1 MNKWL
6 MYVVRCADGSLYA
19 GVTTSLKRRLL
30 EHNYGTKGAKYTRS
44 RRPVKTVYEEE
55 CSDHSDALKKEWAF
69 KKLSK
74 IKKELKVKN
83 YLWWLRE
90 SQYKSKDN

>member
-1 MNKWL
+1 

-19 GVTTSLKRRLL
+19 GVTTNLKRRLL

-44 RRPVKTVYEEE
+44 RRPVKAVYEEE
-55 CSDHSDALKKEWAF
+55 CSNYSDALKKEWAF

-74 IKKELKVKN
+74 LKKERIVAENKN
-83 YLWWLRE
+83 
-90 SQYKSKDN
+90 K

>member
-1 MNKWL
+1 MNRWF

-19 GVTTSLKRRLL
+19 GVTTNLKRRLL

-44 RRPVKTVYEEE
+44 RRPVKAVYEEE

-74 IKKELKVKN
+74 TRKERTIAESKN
-83 YLWWLRE
+83 
-90 SQYKSKDN
+90 K

>member
-1 MNKWL
+1 MDKWF

-19 GVTTSLKRRLL
+19 GVTKNLKRRIL
-30 EHNYGTKGAKYTRS
+30 EHNYGMRGAKYTRS
-44 RRPVKTVYEEE
+44 RRPVEVVYEEE

-74 IKKELKVKN
+74 TRKERRIAESKN
-83 YLWWLRE
+83 
-90 SQYKSKDN
+90 K